1 MEPSEPIEP
10 VVEPVE
16 PVEPVVEPTEPVVE
30 PVEPIV
36 EPTEPVIEPIVE
48 PIVEPVEPVVEPT
61 ETTDPEPETQE
72 EGLIFGLSLLSVIL
86 IIGGVLL
93 LAALATIS
101 ICTVV
106 RNKGQPR
113 SAATSPTSPPKARL
127 TKRAAKT
134 KELVPVQPE
143 TDIENNPHPAIGVED
158 STP

>member
-1 MEPSEPIEP
+1 MEPSEPVEP

-16 PVEPVVEPTEPVVE
+16 TVVEPVEPIVEPTEPVVE

-61 ETTDPEPETQE
+61 DTTDPEPETQE

-86 IIGGVLL
+86 IVGGVLL
-93 LAALATIS
+93 LAVLATIS

-106 RNKGQPR
+106 RHKGQP
-113 SAATSPTSPPKARL
+113 
-127 TKRAAKT
+127 
-134 KELVPVQPE
+134 
-143 TDIENNPHPAIGVED
+143 
-158 STP
+158 